1 MPDNKRPAELIAQ
14 YAASDGMISEPSVRA
29 QGSRTWR
36 GQGVAVLLLL
46 ALCSCEQ
53 KVDHDPTSKAVVP
66 EVQAAP
72 AKAMVPGEVFAS
84 GDYLGRPMLVEVSGG
99 NLWVA
104 DFSGDPWV
112 HLFDIASGARKASVG
127 RKGQGPG
134 EYQSV
139 LGFFRDPRSPGGLW
153 VFDAN
158 GGRLTSLRDGRASV
172 EVGAT
177 VRLPASGGF
186 PLLVTKAGD
195 GFIALAPDS
204 TVAWVRFGPDGSV
217 LGKTAGTMLGHD
229 SVPAAAR
236 LQHSQTVH
244 VCSRPGG
251 ERFAVVYY
259 GAGRVEIR
267 GADGALHTAAAVPFP
282 SEPEFKI
289 SQRTGLLTWTRTTSR
304 YSSCAGTIHRLYALY
319 AGKDDRQLPDR
330 TRPVGSDEG
339 AEVHVFDWDG
349 KFLESYQLSEEIVAL
364 AVSQDDSVLYGV
376 SAQRAQVY
384 RFPLNGRHR

>member
-1 MPDNKRPAELIAQ
+1 
-14 YAASDGMISEPSVRA
+14 
-29 QGSRTWR
+29 
-36 GQGVAVLLLL
+36 VLLLL

-204 TVAWVRFGPDGSV
+204 TVAWVRFNRRLGI
-217 LGKTAGTMLGHD
+217 GKTAG
-229 SVPAAAR
+229 
-236 LQHSQTVH
+236 Q
-244 VCSRPGG
+244 CSATTRSGRCPVATLANGPCAHGRG

-259 GAGRVEIR
+259 GAGRVEI
-267 GADGALHTAAAVPFP
+267 VVM
-282 SEPEFKI
+282 EPCTQLRPYHFRANPNSRSASGQGCSPDSNNI
-289 SQRTGLLTWTRTTSR
+289 SVQ
-304 YSSCAGTIHRLYALY
+304 
-319 AGKDDRQLPDR
+319 
-330 TRPVGSDEG
+330 
-339 AEVHVFDWDG
+339 
-349 KFLESYQLSEEIVAL
+349 
-364 AVSQDDSVLYGV
+364 
-376 SAQRAQVY
+376 
-384 RFPLNGRHR
+384 